1 MATRTLVSQDLTAAK
16 RPRLHIS
23 QVDSR
28 VLHTALL
35 LRPVTSLS
43 TLSIH
48 STAHLLMPRLRTS
61 NTVHSHTRRQR
72 VSMVHRTAAQL
83 RPNSIRDTVTIA
95 LHPRVSIIP
104 SSRPTDRRRLLNTRP
119 INQHTVANTNLT
131 SSRNLATAS
140 LNTDRCQRLLRVDLR
155 HMVASIH
162 MATRADRLYQL
173 AATLTT
179 ASRVAT
185 REATTTANGNKWPA

>member
-95 LHPRVSIIP
+95 LHPRVSIIV
-104 SSRPTDRRRLLNTRP
+104 SGLAIHVHFCLTD
-119 INQHTVANTNLT
+119 
-131 SSRNLATAS
+131 
-140 LNTDRCQRLLRVDLR
+140 
-155 HMVASIH
+155 
-162 MATRADRLYQL
+162 
-173 AATLTT
+173 
-179 ASRVAT
+179 
-185 REATTTANGNKWPA
+185 